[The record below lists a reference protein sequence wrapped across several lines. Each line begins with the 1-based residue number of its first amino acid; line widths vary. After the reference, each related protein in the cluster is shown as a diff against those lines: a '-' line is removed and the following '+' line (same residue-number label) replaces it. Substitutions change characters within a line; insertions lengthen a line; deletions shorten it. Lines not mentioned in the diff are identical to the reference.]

1 MTRPRACQV
10 AASALVVV
18 LSACSGGQ
26 GPTQPDIERDA
37 GDGGGGME
45 EPGADAVSPAPT
57 TGESPDVGPETLEP
71 DGQ

>member
-1 MTRPRACQV
+1 MTRPRAGCL
-10 AASALVVV
+10 AAAALVVV

-26 GPTQPDIERDA
+26 GPTQPDIDRSP
-37 GDGGGGME
+37 GDSGGGME
-45 EPGADAVSPAPT
+45 EPDADAVSPAPT